1 MFNPPTSA
9 TAAAGTFTQWRKS
22 ASMGIKLFFLC
33 ALALIMSIPAFF
45 VDNLVDDRVTSEKSV
60 FQDVGQRAGGAQSL
74 LGPTLL
80 VPYTRPSGTKDVAPI
95 HSIYAVFPTHAS
107 VSVATHTE
115 ERKRSLFRVP
125 VYQADTN
132 FHASFDLS
140 SKPSLNPDATLD
152 WQNAT
157 LVLGVTE
164 LRGLLSDA
172 TVTLGGRSSSLAPL
186 PDMPSINLGTG
197 DTDPLKLG
205 IVGAPA
211 GDIAKPGATFDVDA
225 TVRLSGSQRIGL
237 LAYGR
242 STQLAV
248 SGNWANPGFDGNVMP
263 VDRRV
268 SPTGFDARWEVPFV
282 ARGVRADGDL
292 DTIKGLQNAAVS
304 VNFVEVADP
313 YQSISRSLK
322 YITLFLGLVFLTYF
336 VFEATSDRKA
346 HPAQYVLVGI
356 AQVIFY
362 LLLLSLAERT
372 GFDVAFAIAGGAT
385 VTLFAANA
393 GWIFRSRIQGIRAF
407 AVFALLYSLI
417 YCLLRLEDNALLVGA
432 VISFAAV
439 AAAMYFTRNI
449 DWYSATSGAAPLP
462 ASVLPGKDAPESWL
476 K

>member
-1 MFNPPTSA
+1 MSTSPTP
-9 TAAAGTFTQWRKS
+9 AAAASAFTQWRKS

-33 ALALIMSIPAFF
+33 ALALIMSISAFF
-45 VDNLVDDRVTSEKSV
+45 LDNLVDDRVSSEKSV

-80 VPYTRPSGTKDVAPI
+80 VPYTRPSVTAGQPSL
-95 HSIYAVFPTHAS
+95 HGIYAVFPTHAS
-107 VSVATHTE
+107 VTAITHTE

-125 VYQADTN
+125 VYQADTT
-132 FHASFDLS
+132 FHASFDLTA
-140 SKPSLNPDATLD
+140 KPNLFPDAALD

-157 LVLGVTE
+157 LILGVTE

-172 TVTLGGRSSSLAPL
+172 TVTLGGHSFSLSPL
-186 PDMPSINLGTG
+186 PDMPAITLGQGENNTL
-197 DTDPLKLG
+197 TLG

-211 GDIAKPGATFDVDA
+211 GDIAKLGATFDIDA
-225 TVRLSGSQRIGL
+225 AVRLSGSQSVSL

-242 STQLAV
+242 STQFAV
-248 SGNWANPGFDGNVMP
+248 SGNWASPGFGGSEMP
-263 VDRRV
+263 IDRQV
-268 SPTGFDARWEVPFV
+268 SPSGFEAHWEVPFV

-292 DTIKGLQNAAVS
+292 GSISGLQNAAVS

-336 VFEATSDRKA
+336 IFEATSGRKA

-372 GFDVAFAIAGGAT
+372 GFDIAFAIAGGAT
-385 VTLFAANA
+385 VTLFAVNA
-393 GWIFRSRIQGIRAF
+393 GWIFRSRTQSVRAF
-407 AVFALLYSLI
+407 AIFGLLYGLI

-432 VISFAAV
+432 TTSFIAV
-439 AAAMYFTRNI
+439 AAAMYFTRKI
-449 DWYSATSGAAPLP
+449 DWYSGSGSPATVAAGATP
-462 ASVLPGKDAPESWL
+462 AGARDSWL
-476 K
+476 E